1 MIDFDNEEL
10 ETIWQGMNALKKS
23 LPDTDPVWKEAGR
36 VQRMIKRE
44 REDPRVFTLPPIAVD
59 LVNRV
64 SGIASI
70 VGDVTAIGGD
80 ARIMAWAGK
89 SDYWLWLVLDDEK
102 QFRVLIDVEEAPDDK
117 LYNIVG
123 YCNFHNIQHEFAGE
137 DHRDEL
143 GVIGRD
149 YDA

>member
-1 MIDFDNEEL
+1 MIDFDNEDL

-23 LPDTDPVWKEAGR
+23 LPDTDPAWKEAGR
-36 VQRMIKRE
+36 VQRMIRRE
-44 REDPRVFTLPPIAVD
+44 QEDPRVFTLPPIAVD

-64 SGIASI
+64 SGISSI

-80 ARIMAWAGK
+80 ARIMAWSGK

-102 QFRVLIDVEEAPDDK
+102 QFRVLIDVDEAPDDK

>member
-1 MIDFDNEEL
+1 MTKTFE
-10 ETIWQGMNALKKS
+10 
-23 LPDTDPVWKEAGR
+23 
-36 VQRMIKRE
+36 
-44 REDPRVFTLPPIAVD
+44 LPPIAVD

-64 SGIASI
+64 SGISSI

-102 QFRVLIDVEEAPDDK
+102 QFRVLIDVDEAPDDK

-123 YCNFHNIQHEFAGE
+123 YCNFHNIQHEFAFDE
-137 DHRDEL
+137 DRDKL
-143 GVIGRD
+143 GVLGRD